1 MDDLLNQIV
10 GQIQALIPSWVPW
23 VAGGSTVGLIALA
36 ILAPSVLQIAGNWL
50 SALSPL
56 LRGAAE
62 AIVGLA
68 RALWS
73 GFSDMTDNGRS
84 LLFVGAVARAAY
96 LWGYTHGIGSRTVL
110 PPSNSVREAP
120 KVSPVPLPTQRPDD
134 WRRWLQD

>member
-10 GQIQALIPSWVPW
+10 GQLGDLIPSWVPW
-23 VAGGSTVGLIALA
+23 VAGGSTVGIIVLA
-36 ILAPSVLQIAGNWL
+36 VLAPSVLQIAGNWL

-68 RALWS
+68 RALWA
-73 GFSDMTDNGRS
+73 GFLDMTDNGKS
-84 LLFVGAVARAAY
+84 LLFVGAVALAAY
-96 LWGYTHGIGSRTVL
+96 LWGYTHGMGSRTVL

-120 KVSPVPLPTQRPDD
+120 VPLPTKRPSD
-134 WRRWLQD
+134 WKDWLQF